1 MSAADL
7 ILEIGT
13 EEIPARFIPRALS
26 DLEALAA
33 KTLGE
38 QAVSFGGVST
48 YGTPRRL
55 ALLVTGVEK
64 EQADRVRE
72 VTGPPK
78 RAAFDK
84 AGKPTKA
91 AEGFAKSQGVTVE
104 ALRVDKTDKGEYMV
118 AVVEE
123 KGRPV
128 RDILPEILPEMIRS
142 IPFQKSMR
150 WGRGTFRFA
159 RPVHWIVALFDGRP
173 VEFEIDGIISGP
185 ETRGHRFLSPGS
197 FKVRG
202 HHSYLSDLEKHS
214 VIVDPQKRKALIAEQ
229 CAKIAESAGG
239 RTVDDEELLDTVA
252 NLVEYPVA
260 VLGRFDKKYLT
271 LPRELP
277 VTVMKG
283 HQKYFSIEDKGGKLL
298 PCFIAVSNTT
308 RDNSATVSAGNERV
322 LRARLEDARFY
333 YEDDRKRSLSS
344 RVDDLKN
351 ITYQEKLGSVF
362 EKVERVSAVAGAIAG
377 RIDPGLKK
385 DVKRACLL
393 SKADLTTGVV
403 YEFPELQGYMGMVY
417 AREDGEPVAVAE
429 AVREHYMPRFS
440 GDDVPAGDVGAIVSL
455 ADKIDSITAFFSVGL
470 LPTGSEDPFALRR
483 QALGILSILDRKGY
497 EIAVEDIIDDS
508 IHVLSGT
515 LSVSDE
521 LSGSVLAF
529 FVQRLEN
536 LLEAEGARYDEVNAV
551 LSSGIGRLS
560 RIRSRLEALSRLRQA
575 SGFTD
580 LVVAAKRVFNILS
593 KAPVSELRDS
603 LLKEQAERDLHR
615 KLLLLEAEL
624 DTDSAETLHQIVGP
638 VNAFFDSILVMD
650 KVEEVRLNRLALL
663 RRVRRLFNRICDF
676 SRIVE

>member
-1 MSAADL
+1 M
-7 ILEIGT
+7 
-13 EEIPARFIPRALS
+13 
-26 DLEALAA
+26 
-33 KTLGE
+33 
-38 QAVSFGGVST
+38 
-48 YGTPRRL
+48 
-55 ALLVTGVEK
+55 
-64 EQADRVRE
+64 
-72 VTGPPK
+72 
-78 RAAFDK
+78 
-84 AGKPTKA
+84 
-91 AEGFAKSQGVTVE
+91 
-104 ALRVDKTDKGEYMV
+104 
-118 AVVEE
+118 
-123 KGRPV
+123 
-128 RDILPEILPEMIRS
+128 
-142 IPFQKSMR
+142 
-150 WGRGTFRFA
+150 
-159 RPVHWIVALFDGRP
+159 ALFDGKP
-173 VEFEIDGIISGP
+173 VEFEIDGTMSGG
-185 ETRGHRFLSPGS
+185 ETRGHRFLSPGT

-202 HHSYLSDLEKHS
+202 HDSYLSDLEKHF
-214 VIVDPQKRKALIAEQ
+214 VIVDPQKRKAMIAEQ

-260 VLGRFDKKYLT
+260 VLGRFDEKYLS

-277 VTVMKG
+277 VTVMRG

-298 PCFIAVSNTT
+298 PCFLAVSNPHME
-308 RDNSATVSAGNERV
+308 NSATVAAGNERV

-333 YEDDRKRSLSS
+333 YEDDRRRSLSS

-351 ITYQEKLGSVF
+351 ITYQEKLGTVF
-362 EKVERVSAVAGAIAG
+362 EKVERIRAVAGAIAG
-377 RIDPGLKK
+377 RIAPGLKK

-417 AREDGEPVAVAE
+417 AREDGEPEAVAE

-497 EIAVEDIIDDS
+497 DLAVEEIIDDS
-508 IHVLSGT
+508 IHVLSGS

-521 LSGSVLAF
+521 LAGSVLAF

-560 RIRSRLEALSRLRQA
+560 QIRSRLEALSRLRQA
-575 SGFTD
+575 PGFTD
-580 LVVAAKRVFNILS
+580 LVVAAKRVYNILS

-615 KLLLLEAEL
+615 QLLLLEAEL
-624 DTDSAETLHQIVGP
+624 DTGSAETLHGIVGP

-663 RRVRRLFNRICDF
+663 RRVRRLFNRISDF